1 MQSLSRGWTFLQEAW
16 GMAFKD
22 KDLIKPS
29 IYAMIVGL
37 IVTLI
42 GLVPLVGAYVLL
54 WDTAGL
60 IGRAITVFIG
70 AVLVFVHYVVSY
82 VFSGMTVYLIYG
94 FLAEGDGRMDKA
106 WARVQR
112 EFWNIV
118 ALAGVSTLV
127 NLFTRQMRRSSARRG
142 GVMSMA
148 GGAAA
153 GLIDTVWTEASFLI
167 LPAMMIE
174 DADLATGVKRATQ
187 IARGNL
193 LLIGVSTVGVKWI
206 TGAISFALSAIGL
219 VLGLGLGYGLIA
231 AFGTGTAGLVVGI
244 GLGALVFFV
253 FIMVASVISSYTM
266 TAYNTCLFLWARD
279 VEKAQVQQGAAI
291 PVHIPAPAPL
301 AAVLQEMGLPATAV
315 R

>member
-29 IYAMIVGL
+29 IYAMIAGL

-42 GLVPLVGAYVLL
+42 GLVPLVGAYLLL

-60 IGRAITVFIG
+60 IGRAITVIIG
-70 AVLVFVHYVVSY
+70 AILVFVHYVVSY

-112 EFWNIV
+112 EFWHIV
-118 ALAGVSTLV
+118 ALAGASTAVS
-127 NLFTRQMRRSSARRG
+127 LFTQQMRRGSRRRG
-142 GVMSMA
+142 GMMSMA

-174 DADLATGVKRATQ
+174 DANLATGIKRATQ
-187 IARGNL
+187 IAKGNL

-206 TGAISFALSAIGL
+206 TGAISFVLGAIGL
-219 VLGLGLGYGLIA
+219 VLGLALGYGLIA
-231 AFGTGTAGLVVGI
+231 ALGTGTAGLVVGI

-253 FIMVASVISSYTM
+253 FVMVASVISSYTM

-279 VEKAQVQQGAAI
+279 VEKAQAQQGAGI
-291 PVHIPAPAPL
+291 PVRIPAPAPL
-301 AAVLQEMGLPATAV
+301 AAVLQEMGLPATAT